1 MMNRATH
8 HCLPPAL
15 LIAFLTA
22 FSLPSLGS
30 ASNEA
35 VRWNAAVLQA
45 IRNTAFS
52 PVYAARAFSI
62 VHTCMYDAW
71 AAYDDVAVGTRAGG
85 ALRRP
90 PRERTERIPAETF
103 QSYLPTPPFPEYT
116 SGHSAFSAAA
126 AEVLRR
132 VTGSDTFQGA
142 YTVRAGSSFVEPG
155 VAPHLNVTLA
165 WTTFEE
171 AANEAGVSR
180 QYGLIHFKDA
190 DIASRV
196 MGRKIGTLVWEKSL
210 RYFNGTAPAPQ
221 STTKTAAVDRNL
233 PTPVK

>member
-90 PRERTERIPAETF
+90 PRERTLANQRKAL
-103 QSYLPTPPFPEYT
+103 SYAAYQAVVDLFPTEQRLFDLEMAQLGYEPRDVS
-116 SGHSAFSAAA
+116 SGA
-126 AEVLRR
+126 
-132 VTGSDTFQGA
+132 
-142 YTVRAGSSFVEPG
+142 
-155 VAPHLNVTLA
+155 
-165 WTTFEE
+165 
-171 AANEAGVSR
+171 AGV
-180 QYGLIHFKDA
+180 GIKACDA
-190 DIASRV
+190 VLAFRHGDGANQL
-196 MGRKIGTLVWEKSL
+196 GDL
-210 RYFNGTAPAPQ
+210 NGGAPY
-221 STTKTAAVDRNL
+221 SDYTNYS
-233 PTPVK
+233 PVND